1 MAPGQPA
8 APSPIPSRKGRGE
21 ESGWRYLR
29 AADGI
34 PVIIGM
40 HIIIGMPPHI
50 IIIGMPAAIMAI
62 MRWQASLNM
71 SIDMP
76 SPGMTL
82 QVMASPLMSQVIF
95 IIGTGIGIMP
105 AIMGIMPG
113 IIGIMPGII
122 PLPIIG
128 IMPPPIMGIIPF
140 IIGIMPPIIGM
151 APPIIGDMLPPMA
164 PIGICIAVIIGSR
177 SLASLQSRQ
186 LAAGRPWARSHWA
199 NT

>member
-1 MAPGQPA
+1 
-8 APSPIPSRKGRGE
+8 
-21 ESGWRYLR
+21 LR

-82 QVMASPLMSQVIF
+82 QVIASPLMSQVIF

-164 PIGICIAVIIGSR
+164 PIGICIAVIIGVALLGFLAVAPACGR
-177 SLASLQSRQ
+177 SAVGRDLVGRLPRQGESAAQRHASAVVRF
-186 LAAGRPWARSHWA
+186 APMK
-199 NT
+199 